1 VNQSLALKTHIYY
14 IIHTGPIERRIEVE
28 LSELKNKIS
37 QVVMM
42 GVDGVTPSEKTTRRI
57 ERGVGGIILFAHNC
71 RHPSQVAELTQG
83 LQKIALNGEL
93 KIPLMI
99 AIDQEHGPVV
109 RIREGV
115 TPFPSP
121 WDLGRSMNV
130 SVVRRV
136 AQITGKELLLMGIN
150 MNLAPVADLHMHPD
164 NQVIGK
170 RSFGRDPHMVAE
182 MVAAYISGLQGEGV
196 AACAKHFPGHGATAK
211 DSHQELP
218 IIKKSKAKLDEAE
231 LLPFQMAVNAG
242 VASVMTGHL
251 LYPVLDPTRPATL
264 SHVIIQGVLRRNLG
278 FSGVVISDDL
288 TMGALSQWGTI
299 EEIGVEALSSGVDF
313 LLVGHGNVDGLL
325 DGLQRGVATGKISR
339 ARAADAIQRILML
352 KKHYPYRA
360 PGDLSR
366 LRQKNDLAFSQEL
379 FRGVGYGEGDPRD

>member
-1 VNQSLALKTHIYY
+1 M
-14 IIHTGPIERRIEVE
+14 E
-28 LSELKNKIS
+28 LSELRNNIS

-42 GVDGVTPSEKTTRRI
+42 NVDGVTPSKSATRLIEK
-57 ERGVGGIILFAHNC
+57 GVGGVIFFAHNC
-71 RHPSQVAELTQG
+71 RQPSQVAELIQR
-83 LQKIALNGEL
+83 LQEVARNGEL
-93 KIPLMI
+93 RIPLMI

-121 WDLGRSMNV
+121 WDLGRSTNV
-130 SVVRRV
+130 AVLRRV

-150 MNLAPVADLHMHPD
+150 MNLAPVADLHIHPD

-170 RSFGRDPHMVAE
+170 RSFGSDPHMVGT
-182 MVAAYISGLQGEGV
+182 MVAAYIDGLQGEGV

-218 IIKKSKAKLDEAE
+218 VIKKSKEQLDEAE
-231 LLPFQMAVNAG
+231 LIPFQMAVHAG

-251 LYPVLDPTRPATL
+251 LYPALDPTRPATL
-264 SHVIIQGVLRRNLG
+264 SPVIIQGLLRQNLG

-288 TMGALSQWGTI
+288 IMGALSQWGTI
-299 EEIGVEALSSGVDF
+299 EEIGVEALNSGVDF
-313 LLVGHGNVDGLL
+313 LLVGQENVDGLL
-325 DGLQRGVATGKISR
+325 EGLQRGITKGEISPT
-339 ARAADAIQRILML
+339 RAADAIQRILML
-352 KKHYPYRA
+352 KKRYPYRG
-360 PGDLSR
+360 PGDLRR

-379 FRGVGYGEGDPRD
+379 FRGVGHGEGNPRDREI